1 MFGWTNS
8 VQLVGCAVEWVKE
21 YYYYDAV
28 ISFPAG
34 DSLFT
39 VTREFLQRSHI
50 WRGVDCFLWRC
61 LIKQHLSTIC
71 MVMFNKPSI
80 IGWSHWF
87 GLAALWNQPC
97 LANLRLWLTS
107 DNNSLEHSK
116 LHVDQVALL
125 RSISE
130 EIRGDETQICGD
142 EICTNT
148 RCVKCCI
155 PCQISIYIRS
165 IKLRRRLKEHFLGKA
180 ESSLSNKAI
189 SNKDLLHW
197 NVYARSIR
205 IHNKLPT

>member
-1 MFGWTNS
+1 MMS
-8 VQLVGCAVEWVKE
+8 LSHLQ
-21 YYYYDAV
+21 
-28 ISFPAG
+28 
-34 DSLFT
+34 LFT

-87 GLAALWNQPC
+87 GLAALWNQSS

-130 EIRGDETQICGD
+130 EIRGDETQIRGD
-142 EICTNT
+142 EIQIRWDEIQIREDEIQIRGDKIQDIKCEALEIGD
-148 RCVKCCI
+148 RC
-155 PCQISIYIRS
+155 
-165 IKLRRRLKEHFLGKA
+165 A
-180 ESSLSNKAI
+180 
-189 SNKDLLHW
+189 DLLL
-197 NVYARSIR
+197 
-205 IHNKLPT
+205 LPTHLRSRPEPNYCVTQ